1 MILTNENYFSQE
13 ANTAYMSVSQFKSFD
28 QCEAAA
34 LAELRGEY
42 TPATSTAL
50 LVGGYVDAWFSGELP
65 LFQAQHPEIFKK
77 DGTLKSD
84 YVKANVIIA
93 KMENDELFSMLMS
106 GRKQV
111 IVTGEIAGV
120 PFKGKID
127 SLLDA
132 DTCKAI
138 AEKFPHTRA
147 ALGSDPRGAIVD
159 QKCMKDFL
167 PVWSAEDHCKLPF
180 VEFYG
185 YDLQGGVY
193 RELEGN
199 GLPFILAAGTKEDE
213 PDLAAMYISPEDL
226 QAGLYR
232 VEDMAPHYQAIKEG
246 REKPRR
252 CEHCAYCR
260 ATRKLSGI
268 INYRDLVD
276 DEE

>member
-1 MILTNENYFSQE
+1 MILTNENYYSQE
-13 ANTAYMSVSQFKSFD
+13 ANMAYMSVSQFKLFES
-28 QCEAAA
+28 CEAAA
-34 LAELRGEY
+34 LAQLRGEY
-42 TPATSTAL
+42 VPASSTAL

-84 YVKANVIIA
+84 YLQAAKIIQR
-93 KMENDELFSMLMS
+93 MESDELFSLLMS

-111 IVTGEIAGV
+111 IVTGEIAGI

-138 AEKFPHTRA
+138 AEKFPEARA
-147 ALGSDPRGAIVD
+147 ALGDNPQGCIVD
-159 QKCMKDFL
+159 QKCMKDL
-167 PVWSAEDHCKLPF
+167 APVWSPKDHCKLPF

-193 RELEGN
+193 RFLEGHD
-199 GLPFILAAGTKEDE
+199 LPFVLAVGTKEAE
-213 PDLAAMYISPEDL
+213 PDLAALYIAPEDL

-232 VEDMAPHYQAIKEG
+232 VEDTAPRYQAIKEG
-246 REKPRR
+246 REKPHR

-260 ATRKLSGI
+260 ATRRLGGI
-268 INYRDLVD
+268 IDYRELTA
-276 DEE
+276 DE